1 MASLSRKYRP
11 STFADVTDQ
20 DSVKE
25 TLRLEVESGKLGHG
39 YLFAGPRGVGKTT
52 IARVFAKA
60 VNCANPTKGEPCNQ
74 CDNCVAINEHR
85 AVDVIEMDAAS
96 NTGVD
101 NVREAIVEHVRFVP
115 QQLKHKVYILDEA
128 HMLSTSAWNA
138 LLKTIEEP
146 PAYAMFILVT
156 TELHKVPATIQ
167 SRCQRFDFKRVA
179 EPSLA
184 ARVNELASQEG
195 VSVDPEVAK
204 LIARKS
210 DGCVRDAESLL
221 GQILALGEKNIT
233 LDVASLVLPLSRL
246 PVAAQILQ
254 TWFSRDLGAS
264 LAIIAKHEEEGVP
277 LVPLFDDLIEAVRQI
292 LLATGDATYKE
303 RLATGDEAE
312 RILAGLTGTV
322 TPGELADIALM
333 LMERRRDAK
342 QGADARF
349 CLELSA
355 TAVASSLL
363 PHAGGGVAQ
372 KMTPSAPPPPTTPPP
387 TRLAVE
393 EPPKAAPPIAPT
405 MSAPI
410 VPEPEKI
417 VSTPVTTGEGTIPLS
432 KVLSSWHAFI
442 RKVEEKSPSL
452 CFILKLAKATAVNGD
467 VVTVQFQYAFHR
479 DKITVDM
486 KNKRLTEDSLREA
499 TGCPTLRMEGVVGA
513 ESASQTEERSTDMVT
528 NILKAFEGQVVEG
541 DSAA

>member
-1 MASLSRKYRP
+1 
-11 STFADVTDQ
+11 
-20 DSVKE
+20 
-25 TLRLEVESGKLGHG
+25 
-39 YLFAGPRGVGKTT
+39 
-52 IARVFAKA
+52 
-60 VNCANPTKGEPCNQ
+60 
-74 CDNCVAINEHR
+74 
-85 AVDVIEMDAAS
+85 
-96 NTGVD
+96 
-101 NVREAIVEHVRFVP
+101 
-115 QQLKHKVYILDEA
+115 
-128 HMLSTSAWNA
+128 
-138 LLKTIEEP
+138 
-146 PAYAMFILVT
+146 
-156 TELHKVPATIQ
+156 
-167 SRCQRFDFKRVA
+167 
-179 EPSLA
+179 
-184 ARVNELASQEG
+184 
-195 VSVDPEVAK
+195 
-204 LIARKS
+204 
-210 DGCVRDAESLL
+210 
-221 GQILALGEKNIT
+221 
-233 LDVASLVLPLSRL
+233 
-246 PVAAQILQ
+246 
-254 TWFSRDLGAS
+254 
-264 LAIIAKHEEEGVP
+264 
-277 LVPLFDDLIEAVRQI
+277 VRQI

-393 EPPKAAPPIAPT
+393 EPPKAAPPITPT